1 MAGTYKTI
9 QKNQTVIDNEMRDQH
24 QSILEMIKERGYP
37 DSKSRSI
44 EHQQLRYKSAIRQ
57 RGKPMSDLSTELA
70 TYDKGYTPNEKE
82 KHLNKQFKQ
91 YLGKNNNVLHIP
103 QSAVQLKTPNGR
115 PDSKEQQR
123 QVQDIK
129 NNYGIQLN
137 EKKFTPV

>member
-1 MAGTYKTI
+1 
-9 QKNQTVIDNEMRDQH
+9 
-24 QSILEMIKERGYP
+24 
-37 DSKSRSI
+37 
-44 EHQQLRYKSAIRQ
+44 
-57 RGKPMSDLSTELA
+57 MSDLSTELA
-70 TYDKGYTPNEKE
+70 TYDNGYTPNEKE
-82 KHLNKQFKQ
+82 KHLSKQFKQ

-115 PDSKEQQR
+115 LDSKEQQR